1 MKSRLP
7 LITLFALTIS
17 LNFLVAVHADSPA
30 GDAAARTS
38 ENFQSSGIR
47 SHGLPIRTWKSS
59 TSTDG
64 QQAANATPSVSEDE
78 KSGDAAWLNSITAQL
93 GANNAQT
100 RAVVGGAALNP
111 ITCHNT
117 CTSMTGTISL
127 IPVWV
132 GAWASPDIAKW
143 NSVLGN
149 IVTSLGTGAAN
160 SITKPGHVL
169 NTNSLYFTSKS
180 KVAPSLRWVSNTTV
194 TAPTAVSVTDAN
206 VATDINTFITANPKI
221 VPTGTT
227 PIYMYIGAKTT
238 RLTSGFGTSYCGWHS
253 YGTSLSLKNV
263 QYLAIQDFTST
274 YYAACAQQ
282 ITSPNGSTSLD
293 AMASVLTHEI
303 DETITDPFLNAWYD
317 SYGSENADKCAWTF
331 GTTTT
336 SSGYQY
342 NVQLGSLKYL
352 IQQNWLANN
361 LITATGLSTSSACS
375 ITG

>member
-1 MKSRLP
+1 
-7 LITLFALTIS
+7 
-17 LNFLVAVHADSPA
+17 
-30 GDAAARTS
+30 
-38 ENFQSSGIR
+38 
-47 SHGLPIRTWKSS
+47 
-59 TSTDG
+59 
-64 QQAANATPSVSEDE
+64 
-78 KSGDAAWLNSITAQL
+78 
-93 GANNAQT
+93 
-100 RAVVGGAALNP
+100 
-111 ITCHNT
+111 
-117 CTSMTGTISL
+117 MTGTIYL

-132 GAWASPDIAKW
+132 GAWASADIAKW

-317 SYGSENADKCAWTF
+317 AYGSENADKCAWTF